1 MSTATN
7 KRRAHGRVNYLHAN
21 IDMILAKKG
30 WRMIDL
36 AREMGVSAPTL
47 RGILVRGR
55 PRNDTLQR
63 LAEALGVGI
72 EDLVMASSPEE
83 YGAAMIP
90 RIH

>member
-1 MSTATN
+1 MGTATN
-7 KRRAHGRVNYLHAN
+7 KRRANARINHLYAN
-21 IDMILAKKG
+21 IDVILAKKG

-55 PRNDTLQR
+55 PRNGTLLR
-63 LAEALGVGI
+63 LAKALGVDI